1 MFGKKTARVHEK
13 VHDWLKQNSFSDYHQ
28 LMITQPA
35 CCHMTVLQTLAV
47 GYQLTDTWQ
56 YVGYEELDVSELA
69 SFVTYEEEYP
79 TYRSGAIR
87 FFFKSEAG
95 ETFEAVIASAWADDD
110 YIGMSSSLVVMVS
123 LPKFAIDI
131 WQAFEK
137 RCTQLE
143 NAAIAFR
150 NRVYVV
156 GGAEVSFDTST
167 SWDDIYLPAELKT
180 SIMQDVDA
188 FFERGVA
195 IYQRL
200 KINPFRKLLFAGLP
214 GTGKTMLC
222 SALAKWAIDKG
233 YFVAYV
239 SGANQHG
246 AQFWKIHRALR
257 MASSAETR
265 AIVIVEELDAYLDEE
280 SKAELL
286 NVLDGSET
294 PNNPYGTMLI
304 ATTNHPEVID
314 DRVMKRPGR
323 LDRVFIIPE
332 LQDEDVV
339 AHMLKMYLGDDWR
352 EEHMAVVP
360 DLIKRPAAFIR
371 EVALYALTMAAYRHL
386 ETLSVD
392 ILKESLQM
400 LVKQIEAKDDFLTS
414 HKRRPMGLMETLR
427 INGDK

>member
-1 MFGKKTARVHEK
+1 MFGKKTAHVHEK
-13 VHDWLKQNSFSDYHQ
+13 VHDWLKQNHFTDDKQ
-28 LMITQPA
+28 LIITMPA
-35 CCHMTVLQTLAV
+35 CCHMTVLQTVEA
-47 GYQLTDTWQ
+47 
-56 YVGYEELDVSELA
+56 GYEVRDGWHFVSYEEVDSPDLA
-69 SFVTYEEEYP
+69 SFVTYEEEHP
-79 TYRSGAIR
+79 TYRSGVLQ
-87 FFFKSEAG
+87 FSFQNQSD
-95 ETFEAVIASAWADDD
+95 ETFSVVVAAAWADDD
-110 YIGMSSSLVVMVS
+110 YIGIASSLLTMASV
-123 LPKFAIDI
+123 PKVHIKV

-137 RCTQLE
+137 RVTQLE

-150 NRVYVV
+150 DRVYVV
-156 GGAEVSFDTST
+156 GGAEVSFDAST
-167 SWDDIYLPAELKT
+167 DWDDIYLPEELKEG
-180 SIMQDVDA
+180 IMQDVDA

-214 GTGKTMLC
+214 GTGKTMMC
-222 SALAKWAIDKG
+222 SALAKWAIQKG

-265 AIVIVEELDAYLDEE
+265 SIVIVEELDAYLDEE

-294 PNNPYGTMLI
+294 PHNPYGTMLI

-332 LQDEDVV
+332 LQDENV
-339 AHMLKMYLGDDWR
+339 AEHMLRMYLGEDWR
-352 EEHMAVVP
+352 EEHRSVVP
-360 DLIKRPAAFIR
+360 DMMKRPAAFVR
-371 EVALYALTMAAYRHL
+371 EVALYALTMAAYRDLDGLPVDVL
-386 ETLSVD
+386 E
-392 ILKESLQM
+392 ESLRM
-400 LVKQIEAKDDFLTS
+400 LVKQIEAKDDFLFS
-414 HKRRPMGLMETLR
+414 HKRRPMGLMEQIR
-427 INGDK
+427 SNGG